1 MLLEAVARKEW
12 YVKSK
17 RYCFYF
23 INAFIIHS
31 LTNYYNNYFHYNDND
46 DFFLKSFP
54 SAKYMFIIFITNC
67 TITQL
72 IVKFI
77 FAR

>member
-17 RYCFYF
+17 HYCFYF

-46 DFFLKSFP
+46 DFFLKAF
-54 SAKYMFIIFITNC
+54 
-67 TITQL
+67 
-72 IVKFI
+72 
-77 FAR
+77 